1 MSDLQ
6 QNPLLS
12 LLSRNRAAKRDAHLT
27 VEPIAHAARFHLGW
41 KPMSDI
47 VVLESADAITPF
59 LGMLDAL
66 AMRASDSNPLFEAR
80 TLQTAMQHLQ
90 TGAPVHV
97 ALVWSNARSGGSREL
112 IGAFPYQSRR
122 FYLGLPVQIWSVW
135 THIHSFLATPLV
147 AAGHEHDAV
156 RRFLRYADQAATKLV
171 RFPLF
176 QADGAF
182 GPALTEVLAE
192 RGLEQGETGR
202 HERAFLDASMDGET
216 YLAMHMRKKKRKEY
230 NRQWN
235 RLAETG
241 VLAFETPG
249 ANLDLYRWLEDILA
263 LESSGWK
270 GKRGTAIAE
279 RENERAFFE
288 RMCRDAQ
295 AQGKFHATQIMLDG
309 KPIAMLASFVAG
321 RGAYSFKIAY
331 DEAYARFSPGAL
343 LMMKVIGA
351 FHDDPRIDWVDS
363 CAIPNH
369 PMIDH
374 IWAERRVM
382 RELNA
387 ATSHPASRWL
397 VLYSVH
403 MTQIADRAWAML
415 RQAYHRLRKEVE
427 RDRSHQ
433 N

>member
-1 MSDLQ
+1 MSDLR
-6 QNPLLS
+6 QNPFLS
-12 LLSRNRAAKRDAHLT
+12 MLARKSNAAMGPRLT
-27 VEPIAHAARFHLGW
+27 VEPIAHAARYYLGW
-41 KPMSDI
+41 KPSTDI
-47 VVLESADAITPF
+47 VLLESADAVTPF
-59 LGMLDAL
+59 IGMLDAL
-66 AMRASDSNPLFEAR
+66 AAKAHDSNPLFEAR
-80 TLQTAMQHLQ
+80 TLQAAMQHLQ
-90 TGAPVHV
+90 VGEPVQV
-97 ALVWSNARSGGSREL
+97 ALVWSAARADGSRDL

-122 FYLGLPVQIWSVW
+122 FYLGLPVPVWSVW

-147 AAGHEHDAV
+147 ATGHEHDAI
-156 RRFLRYADQAATKLV
+156 RRFLRYADQASAKLV

-192 RGLEQGETGR
+192 RGLGQGETGH
-202 HERAFLDASMDGET
+202 HERAFLDVSLDGET
-216 YLAMHMRKKKRKEY
+216 YLATHMRKKKRKEY
-230 NRQWN
+230 NRLWN
-235 RLAETG
+235 RFAETG
-241 VLAFETPG
+241 ALTFETPD
-249 ANLDLYRWLEDILA
+249 ARLDLDRWLEDFLS
-263 LESSGWK
+263 LERSGWK
-270 GKRGTAIAE
+270 GKRGTALAE
-279 RENERAFFE
+279 RTNERTYFE
-288 RMCRDAQ
+288 SMCRDAQ
-295 AQGKFHATQIMLDG
+295 AQGKFHTAQITLDG

-374 IWAERRVM
+374 IWAERRAM

-403 MTQIADRAWAML
+403 MTRVADRAWTVL
-415 RQAYHRLRKEVE
+415 RQFYHRLRKEVE
-427 RDRSHQ
+427 RD
-433 N
+433 

>member
-1 MSDLQ
+1 MSDLR
-6 QNPLLS
+6 QNPFLRLI
-12 LLSRNRAAKRDAHLT
+12 SRGNDAKRAAPLS
-27 VEPIAHAARFHLGW
+27 VEPIAYATRFYLGW
-41 KPMSDI
+41 KPTRDI
-47 VVLESADAITPF
+47 VVLESADAVAPF
-59 LGMLDAL
+59 IGMLDAL
-66 AMRASDSNPLFEAR
+66 AEKSHDSNPLFEAR
-80 TLQTAMQHLQ
+80 TLQAAMQHLHE
-90 TGAPVHV
+90 GAPVHV
-97 ALVWSNARSGGSREL
+97 ALVWSDAQGDGSREL

-122 FYLGLPVQIWSVW
+122 FYLGLPLNIWSVW

-147 AAGHEHDAV
+147 AAGHEHDAI
-156 RRFLRYADQAATKLV
+156 RRFMRYADQASAKLV

-192 RGLEQGETGR
+192 RGLGQGETGH

-216 YLAMHMRKKKRKEY
+216 YLATHMRKKKRKEY
-230 NRQWN
+230 NRLWN

-241 VLAFETPG
+241 ALAFETPD
-249 ANLDLYRWLEDILA
+249 ATLNLDRWLEDFLS
-263 LESSGWK
+263 LERSGWK
-270 GKRGTAIAE
+270 GKRGTALAE
-279 RENERAFFE
+279 RTNEREFFE
-288 RMCRDAQ
+288 SMCRDAQ
-295 AQGKFHATQIMLDG
+295 AQGKFHAAQIVLDG

-331 DEAYARFSPGAL
+331 DEAHARFSPGAL

-374 IWAERRVM
+374 IWAERRAM

-387 ATSHPASRWL
+387 ATLHPASRWL
-397 VLYSVH
+397 VPYSVH
-403 MTQIADRAWAML
+403 MTQITDRVWAAL
-415 RQAYHRLRKEVE
+415 RQLYHRLRKEVE
-427 RDRSHQ
+427 RD
-433 N
+433 